1 MPEKINNSLMSEVK
15 GVKGLICETFIKE
28 IILHQLA
35 LLIILLLLIIY
46 LLNCYELVKNLLTF
60 GSY

>member
-1 MPEKINNSLMSEVK
+1 MSEVK